1 MIKPKI
7 ILPVLA
13 VIFAINYSCRKE
25 ETIPPQADKEAL
37 SFISLTVEN
46 ETIESGSSTAVKA
59 VAFGYNL
66 TYHWSTSVGA
76 ILKSGSEVLYTCC
89 PNFYGEVT
97 ITCTVKDGYGK
108 SKSKTVTITVI

>member
-1 MIKPKI
+1 MINPKI

-13 VIFAINYSCRKE
+13 LIFAINYGCRKE
-25 ETIPPQADKEAL
+25 ETDLPPADHKSL
-37 SFISLTVEN
+37 SFISLTAEN
-46 ETIESGSSTAVKA
+46 NTIEAGSNTAVKA

-89 PNFYGEVT
+89 PDFIGEAIT
-97 ITCTVKDGYGK
+97 TCTVKDGYGK

>member
-13 VIFAINYSCRKE
+13 VIFAINYGCRKE
-25 ETIPPQADKEAL
+25 EPVPPPADQKSL
-37 SFISLTVEN
+37 SFISLTAADN
-46 ETIESGSSTAVKA
+46 IIEAGSNTAIKA

-66 TYHWSTSVGA
+66 TYYWSPSVGA

-89 PNFYGEVT
+89 PDFYGEVI
-97 ITCTVKDGYGK
+97 ITCTVKDGYGN

>member
-1 MIKPKI
+1 MIKSKI

-13 VIFAINYSCRKE
+13 IIFAINYGCRKE
-25 ETIPPQADKEAL
+25 EIVPPPEDNKSL
-37 SFISLTVEN
+37 SFISLTAEDN
-46 ETIESGSSTAVKA
+46 TIEAGSNTAVKA

-89 PNFYGEVT
+89 PDFKGEAI
-97 ITCTVKDGYGK
+97 ITCTVKDGYGNSE
-108 SKSKTVTITVI
+108 SKSVTITVI

>member
-13 VIFAINYSCRKE
+13 VIFAINYACRKE
-25 ETIPPQADKEAL
+25 EIVPPVDQKSL
-37 SFISLTVEN
+37 SFISLTAEN
-46 ETIESGSSTAVKA
+46 ETIEAGSNTSVKA
-59 VAFGYNL
+59 VAYGYNL

-89 PNFYGEVT
+89 PDFYGEVI
-97 ITCTVKDGYGK
+97 ITCTVKDGYGN
-108 SKSKTVTITVI
+108 SKSKTVNITVI

>member
-13 VIFAINYSCRKE
+13 VIFAINYACRKE
-25 ETIPPQADKEAL
+25 ETDPPVDNESL

-46 ETIESGSSTAVKA
+46 ETIESGSNTAVKA

-66 TYHWSTSVGA
+66 TYHWSASVGA
-76 ILKSGSEVLYTCC
+76 ILKSGSEVLYTRC
-89 PNFYGEVT
+89 PEFYGEVI
-97 ITCTVKDGYGK
+97 ITCTVKDGYDN
-108 SKSKTVTITVI
+108 SKTKTVTIIVI

>member
-13 VIFAINYSCRKE
+13 VIFAISYGCQKE
-25 ETIPPQADKEAL
+25 EIVPPADQKSL
-37 SFISLTVEN
+37 SFISLTAADN
-46 ETIESGSSTAVKA
+46 TIEAGSNTAIKA

-66 TYHWSTSVGA
+66 TYYWSPSVGA

-89 PNFYGEVT
+89 PDFYGEVI
-97 ITCTVKDGYGK
+97 ITCTVKDGYGN

>member
-13 VIFAINYSCRKE
+13 VIFAINYGCRKE
-25 ETIPPQADKEAL
+25 ETVPLPENHKSL
-37 SFISLTVEN
+37 SFISLTAEDN
-46 ETIESGSSTAVKA
+46 TIDAGSNTAVKA

-89 PNFYGEVT
+89 PDFYGEAI
-97 ITCTVKDGYGK
+97 ITCTVKDGYDNSK
-108 SKSKTVTITVI
+108 SKSVTITVI

>member
-13 VIFAINYSCRKE
+13 VIFAINFACRKE
-25 ETIPPQADKEAL
+25 ETVPQADQKSL
-37 SFISLTVEN
+37 SFISLTAADDI
-46 ETIESGSSTAVKA
+46 IEAGSNTAVKA

-89 PNFYGEVT
+89 PDFYGEVI
-97 ITCTVKDGYGK
+97 ITCTVKDGYGN